1 MRNADAEESAR
12 EFNGG
17 GCWGADG
24 NNFDAD
30 MYLERLM
37 TERSL
42 RDLTKK
48 NESMDKGAWH
58 ARTHD
63 RRGVDHAHWDGVDTL
78 AEVREL
84 DSDMKTLV
92 YDNYNKFI
100 SATDTIRTV
109 RTPFLPP
116 PPRHPTSRPRPP
128 RPRRPRRPRR
138 PTSRSA

>member
-58 ARTHD
+58 AHTRD
-63 RRGVDHAHWDGVDTL
+63 RRASVMLTGTVSIRLQRCASWT
-78 AEVREL
+78 
-84 DSDMKTLV
+84 
-92 YDNYNKFI
+92 
-100 SATDTIRTV
+100 AT
-109 RTPFLPP
+109 
-116 PPRHPTSRPRPP
+116 
-128 RPRRPRRPRR
+128 
-138 PTSRSA
+138 